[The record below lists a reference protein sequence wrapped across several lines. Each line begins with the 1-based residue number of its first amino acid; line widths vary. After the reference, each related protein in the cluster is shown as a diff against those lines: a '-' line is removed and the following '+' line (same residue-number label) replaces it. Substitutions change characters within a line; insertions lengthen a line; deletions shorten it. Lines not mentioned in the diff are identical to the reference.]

1 MALIV
6 KFKWITE
13 ENGDIPA
20 DKMNGLPANLFN
32 NKPDAVTWLTNAVTV
47 WQSIGYNDV
56 FILTE
61 KYTNG

>member
-13 ENGDIPA
+13 ENGDIPT
-20 DKMNGLPANLFN
+20 DKLNGLPANLFN
-32 NKPDAVTWLTNAVTV
+32 NKTDAVTWLTNAFTV